1 MSILTKKLTL
11 APESGVRKALL
22 ILLSFLLP
30 LVVILAA
37 LAGLKIA
44 PFGDKTL
51 VISDAN
57 GLYINTLAYAGRLFK
72 GQEGLLYSFEKGLG
86 GNMAGHL
93 NGVLLTPFS
102 FLLSFADVRDYP
114 VAFTFV
120 SALSFSLAGL
130 TMYLLLACLH
140 GHKGSSLVFST
151 AYALMGFNVA
161 NVFQA
166 CFFMAAPVL
175 PLMVL
180 GLVWLFRGKSPLLY
194 ILSLTCGLATSAYF
208 GFVVCVA
215 SVLFFFTGLWLKKE
229 ELEGRKLRLFIHYAL
244 SSLFGGLL
252 AIVLWLPA
260 FLSMQGGRLDQTS
273 LADFSFGENM
283 PFLEIGAKLFTGANS
298 TGELVNGLPN
308 IFVGILPLALALL
321 FFLSRAIDKRKKAAA
336 GFLLGFYLLSFWF
349 VALNML
355 MHGGTVTNWFNYRY
369 SYVFSFLLLCIAAEL
384 WEKLEE
390 VPFGEMKRCLVYML
404 LAAAVIFSKQYEF
417 LKGGAIILD
426 FVLLLLVF
434 LAWRMHVKRPEV
446 NKRVLFDVIA
456 LILMCVNLFCNYYF
470 CTKNILEWG
479 ITLSDYRKTVE
490 QVEPL
495 VQAVRPLG
503 TDFYR
508 MEVNK
513 QRSETCG
520 NDPLLYGYNGVG
532 HGGSN
537 ERDFVREGLNKL
549 GVPWF
554 DMRSYYADGIPAA
567 TDDLLGI
574 RYVIAA
580 EDLTE
585 EKGYLNVTNLEQA
598 AAIFGEQEEYT
609 DLYYNADALSVA
621 VLAAGDLEAVETDFA
636 DVFANLNAVWAA
648 LSGEEEP
655 VFTEEEDI
663 LFQAR
668 NYSDPGELDAKT
680 AREITAYYDAR
691 TSAASMSAS
700 ASASGST
707 ASSVSRERPEG
718 LIPEDAPEYS
728 AYIEYSFTA
737 RQDGRIYVY
746 NRSGL
751 SDRSGA
757 TVPALSFLGVYAA
770 GETVTGYI
778 PINASYVDRMTME
791 EVCGR
796 LRVAYAN
803 DDTLHA
809 LSQAVKARPVTL
821 QKEKETR
828 LTGTFTAEAGQT
840 LLFTVPWDGGW
851 TLSVDGEQT
860 ELKEVFGVFMA
871 AEVPAGTHSYVMTYE
886 PKGLKTGL
894 TVSAVTLVL
903 TVLYLAIGRKW
914 IDRLPVRRKPEEEPE
929 AAPLPEGASAEASG
943 EAGEEETP

>member
-1 MSILTKKLTL
+1 MSILTKKRTL
-11 APESGVRKALL
+11 SPESGVRKALL

-30 LVVILAA
+30 LIVILAA

-57 GLYINTLAYAGRLFK
+57 GLYINTLAYAGRMLK
-72 GQEGLLYSFEKGLG
+72 GQESLLYSFKKTVG
-86 GNMAGHL
+86 GNMTGLL
-93 NGVLLTPFS
+93 NGILMTPFA
-102 FLLSFADVRDYP
+102 FLFSLSEVRDYP

-120 SALSFSLAGL
+120 SALNFSAAGL
-130 TMYLLLACLH
+130 TMYLFLACLH
-140 GHKGSSLVFST
+140 GHKGSSLIFST

-161 NVFQA
+161 NVFQG
-166 CFFMAAPVL
+166 CFFAASAIL
-175 PLMVL
+175 PLAAM
-180 GLVWLFRGKSPLLY
+180 GLVWLFRGRSPLLY
-194 ILSLTCGLATSAYF
+194 ILSIAYSLFSNAYF

-298 TGELVNGLPN
+298 TSELVNGLPN

-321 FFLSRAIDKRKKAAA
+321 FFLSRAVDRRKKAAA

-404 LAAAVIFSKQYEF
+404 LAATVIFSKRYEF
-417 LKGGAIILD
+417 LKGGALILD
-426 FVLLLLVF
+426 FVLLLLIF

-456 LILMCVNLFCNYYF
+456 LILVCVNLFSNYYF
-470 CTKNILEWG
+470 CTQNILEWG

-495 VQAVRPLG
+495 VQAVRPQG

-585 EKGYLNVTNLEQA
+585 EKGYLNVTNFAQA

-609 DLYYNADALSVA
+609 DLYQNADALSVA
-621 VLAAGDLEAVETDFA
+621 ILAAGDPEAVETDFA

-655 VFTEEEDI
+655 VFTEEENI

-668 NYSDPGELDAKT
+668 NYSDPGALDAKT
-680 AREITAYYDAR
+680 AREITAYYDAQ
-691 TSAASMSAS
+691 TSSTSAS
-700 ASASGST
+700 ASASGS
-707 ASSVSRERPEG
+707 SVSVSLERPEG

-737 RQDGRIYVY
+737 GQDGRVYVY
-746 NRSGL
+746 NRSFL
-751 SDRSGA
+751 SDRNGA
-757 TVPALSFLGVYAA
+757 TAPTLSYLGTYAA
-770 GETVTGYI
+770 GDTVTGYI
-778 PINASYVDRMTME
+778 PVSSSYVDRLTME

-809 LSQAVKARPVTL
+809 LCEAVKARPVTL
-821 QKEKETR
+821 EKEKETR
-828 LTGTFTAEAGQT
+828 LTGSFTAEAGQT

-851 TLSVDGEQT
+851 TLMVDGERT

-871 AEVPAGTHSYVMTYE
+871 AEVPAGTHSYTMTYV
-886 PKGLKTGL
+886 PAGFKTGL
-894 TVSAVTLVL
+894 LISAVTLVL
-903 TVLYLAIGRKW
+903 TVLYLVIGRKW
-914 IDRLPVRRKPEEEPE
+914 LDRLPVRSRPEAEPE
-929 AAPLPEGASAEASG
+929 AAAPLPEGAPAEASG
-943 EAGEEETP
+943 EPGEEETP

>member
-1 MSILTKKLTL
+1 MSILTKKLNL
-11 APESGVRKALL
+11 SPESGVRKALL

-30 LVVILAA
+30 LIVILAA

-57 GLYINTLAYAGRLFK
+57 GLYINTLAYAGRMFK
-72 GQEGLLYSFEKGLG
+72 GLEGLQYSFEKGLG
-86 GNMAGHL
+86 GNMTGHL
-93 NGVLLTPFS
+93 NGVLLAPFS
-102 FLLSFADVRDYP
+102 FLLAFSDIRDYP
-114 VAFTFV
+114 SAFAFV

-130 TMYLLLACLH
+130 TMYLFLAGLH
-140 GHKGSSLVFST
+140 GHKGSNLIFST

-175 PLMVL
+175 PLVAL

-194 ILSLTCGLATSAYF
+194 ILSLACGLATSAYF
-208 GFVVCVA
+208 GFVACVA

-252 AIVLWLPA
+252 ASVLWLPS
-260 FLSMQGGRLDQTS
+260 FLSLQGGRLDQTG

-321 FFLSRAIDKRKKAAA
+321 FFLSRAVDRRKKAAA

-417 LKGGAIILD
+417 LKGGALILD

-470 CTKNILEWG
+470 CTKSILEWG

-490 QVEPL
+490 QVAPL
-495 VQAVRPLG
+495 VQAVRPQG
-503 TDFYR
+503 TDLYR

-520 NDPLLYGYNGVG
+520 NDPMLYGYYGVG

-537 ERDFVREGLNKL
+537 ERDFVRRGLNKL

-554 DMRSYYADGIPAA
+554 DMRNYYADGVPAA

-585 EKGYLNVTNLEQA
+585 EKGYVNVTNFEQA
-598 AAIFGEQEEYT
+598 TAVFGEQEEYT
-609 DLYYNADALSVA
+609 DLYQNADALSA
-621 VLAAGDLEAVETDFA
+621 AILAAGDPEAVETDIA

-663 LFQAR
+663 LFLAR

-691 TSAASMSAS
+691 TSAAS
-700 ASASGST
+700 ASASGSA
-707 ASSVSRERPEG
+707 ASSVSLERPEG
-718 LIPEDAPEYS
+718 LVPEDAPEYS
-728 AYIEYSFTA
+728 AYIEYTFTA
-737 RQDGRIYVY
+737 RQDGRVYVY

-757 TVPALSFLGVYAA
+757 AVPAISFLGFYAA
-770 GETVTGYI
+770 GDTVTGYI
-778 PINASYVDRMTME
+778 PISGSYVDRMTME

-809 LSQAVKARPVTL
+809 LCQAVKARPVTL
-821 QKEKETR
+821 DREKETR

-840 LLFTVPWDGGW
+840 LLFTIPWDSGW
-851 TLSVDGEQT
+851 TLTVDGERA

-871 AEVPAGTHSYVMTYE
+871 AEVPAGTHSYVMTYV
-886 PKGLKTGL
+886 PKGLKPGL

-903 TVLYLAIGRKW
+903 TVLYLVIGRKW
-914 IDRLPVRRKPEEEPE
+914 IDRLPVRSKPEGEPE
-929 AAPLPEGASAEASG
+929 DAPLPEGAPSEAAG
-943 EAGEEETP
+943 EPGEEETP